1 MYGICMPNKTCLVVD
16 DESSVRVYIR
26 TILERNQFQVIEA
39 ENGQEAAR
47 VVQQLGDTVD
57 VIVTDIYMPGGDG
70 LTFASSVRESFPLL
84 PIILVS
90 GYGDPPWKRFPSTS
104 FGFVPKPFLPA
115 TLLAAIAKENET
127 MAMRKK
133 AVAPE

>member
-1 MYGICMPNKTCLVVD
+1 MANKNCLVVD
-16 DESSVRVYIR
+16 DEPSVRAYMR
-26 TILERNQFQVIEA
+26 TILERDQFQVIEA
-39 ENGQEAAR
+39 ENGVQAAKTVQE
-47 VVQQLGDTVD
+47 LGDAID
-57 VIVTDIYMPGGDG
+57 LIVTDIYMPGGDG

-115 TLLAAIAKENET
+115 TLLAAVAKANET
-127 MAMRKK
+127 MALRKK
-133 AVAPE
+133 AASSD